1 MIQSLAI
8 SPTNRRYTFCWNYT
22 KSGQYTVK
30 SGYWVAM
37 NLMQIDEDVAVT
49 RNLVRRNMRCDNY
62 WPRCGEPEETVTHA
76 IFQCPPALQAWE
88 LSSTPSGPQ
97 TFPVP
102 SVYANM
108 DYLFWRKNR
117 IMKPEDDRDPYPW
130 IIWYIWKAKNDKLF
144 RGIDRDPLE
153 LVRSRGE
160 ELVPSVGTRRYFPML
175 GCRPPPRAAARLT
188 SPVDHSIV
196 VSLGSCCP
204 RELVDNPLFI
214 TRQSSPPFIS
224 PLHQSMDLR
233 RKRLLSKPRAH
244 TSLDLPEI

>member
-1 MIQSLAI
+1 MTSVRTGEENSNGPRIAKQRGE
-8 SPTNRRYTFCWNYT
+8 TRRGGWRRY
-22 KSGQYTVK
+22 
-30 SGYWVAM
+30 
-37 NLMQIDEDVAVT
+37 
-49 RNLVRRNMRCDNY
+49 RNMRK
-62 WPRCGEPEETVTHA
+62 RCLTVTGA
-76 IFQCPPALQAWE
+76 GKKPTTVRGADLR
-88 LSSTPSGPQ
+88 
-97 TFPVP
+97 
-102 SVYANM
+102 
-108 DYLFWRKNR
+108 WRKLEKGERRERVVCNSR
-117 IMKPEDDRDPYPW
+117 SFKRNWRAIGPHDV
-130 IIWYIWKAKNDKLF
+130 NDALGPTATTPKDMGWF
-144 RGIDRDPLE
+144 C
-153 LVRSRGE
+153 RSRGE
-160 ELVPSVGTRRYFPML
+160 ELVPSEGTRRYFPML